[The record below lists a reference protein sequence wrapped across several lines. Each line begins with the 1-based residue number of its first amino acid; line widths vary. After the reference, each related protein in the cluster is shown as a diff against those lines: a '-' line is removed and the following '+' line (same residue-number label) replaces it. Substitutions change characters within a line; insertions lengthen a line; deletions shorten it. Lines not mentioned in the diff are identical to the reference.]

1 MGLVIPDAEMRK
13 QVSENP
19 IRVLRAGTGLS
30 QVAFGAALNIPRRT
44 IEEWEAG
51 NRSCPPYVVELIA
64 YRVHH
69 DDSIPRRK
77 SKNPE
82 A

>member
-1 MGLVIPDAEMRK
+1 MMDT
-13 QVSENP
+13 NP
-19 IRVLRAGTGLS
+19 IRSLRAGTGLS
-30 QVAFGAALNIPRRT
+30 QVAFGAALHIPRRT

-64 YRVHH
+64 YRVQH
-69 DDSIPRRK
+69 DDSLNKEITQK
-77 SKNPE
+77 PE

>member
-1 MGLVIPDAEMRK
+1 M
-13 QVSENP
+13 SENP
-19 IRVLRAGTGLS
+19 IRAIRAGTGLS
-30 QVAFGAALNIPRRT
+30 QVAFGAALHIPRRT

-51 NRSCPPYVVELIA
+51 NRKCPQYVVELIA

-77 SKNPE
+77 TKKPE

>member
-1 MGLVIPDAEMRK
+1 MT
-13 QVSENP
+13 ENP
-19 IRVLRAGTGLS
+19 IRAIRAGTGLS
-30 QVAFGAALNIPRRT
+30 QVAFGAALHIPRRT

-69 DDSIPRRK
+69 DDNIPHRK
-77 SKNPE
+77 TKKPE

>member
-1 MGLVIPDAEMRK
+1 MTDISNMIRAIRAE
-13 QVSENP
+13 
-19 IRVLRAGTGLS
+19 TGLS
-30 QVAFGAALNIPRRT
+30 QVAFGAALHIPRRT

-51 NRSCPPYVVELIA
+51 NRSCPSYVVELIA

-77 SKNPE
+77 TKKPE

>member
-1 MGLVIPDAEMRK
+1 MTDIPNMIRTIRAE
-13 QVSENP
+13 
-19 IRVLRAGTGLS
+19 TGLS
-30 QVAFGAALNIPRRT
+30 QVAFGAALHIPRRT

-64 YRVHH
+64 YRVQH
-69 DDSIPRRK
+69 DNSIPHRK
-77 SKNPE
+77 VKKPE

>member
-1 MGLVIPDAEMRK
+1 MT
-13 QVSENP
+13 ENP
-19 IRVLRAGTGLS
+19 IRSIRAGTGLS
-30 QVAFGAALNIPRRT
+30 QVAFGAALHIPRRT

-64 YRVHH
+64 YRVQH
-69 DDSIPRRK
+69 DENLNK
-77 SKNPE
+77 KTTQKPE

>member
-1 MGLVIPDAEMRK
+1 M
-13 QVSENP
+13 SENP
-19 IRVLRAGTGLS
+19 IRAIRAGTGLS
-30 QVAFGAALNIPRRT
+30 QVAFGAALHIPRRT

-51 NRSCPPYVVELIA
+51 NRSCAPYVVELIA
-64 YRVHH
+64 YRVQH

-77 SKNPE
+77 TKKPE

>member
-1 MGLVIPDAEMRK
+1 MTDIPNM
-13 QVSENP
+13 
-19 IRVLRAGTGLS
+19 IRAIRAGTGLS
-30 QVAFGAALNIPRRT
+30 QVAFGAALHIPRRT

-64 YRVHH
+64 YRVQH
-69 DDSIPRRK
+69 DDNIPRRK
-77 SKNPE
+77 TKKPE

>member
-1 MGLVIPDAEMRK
+1 M
-13 QVSENP
+13 SENP
-19 IRVLRAGTGLS
+19 IRSIRAETGLS
-30 QVAFGAALNIPRRT
+30 QVAFGAALHTPRRT

-64 YRVHH
+64 YRVQH
-69 DDSIPRRK
+69 DAIIPRRK
-77 SKNPE
+77 SENPE

>member
-1 MGLVIPDAEMRK
+1 M
-13 QVSENP
+13 SENP
-19 IRVLRAGTGLS
+19 IRTIRAETGLS
-30 QVAFGAALNIPRRT
+30 QVAFGAALHIPRRT

-51 NRSCPPYVVELIA
+51 NRNCPPYVIELIA

-69 DDSIPRRK
+69 DENLNKEITK
-77 SKNPE
+77 KPE

>member
-1 MGLVIPDAEMRK
+1 M
-13 QVSENP
+13 SENP
-19 IRVLRAGTGLS
+19 IRAIRAGTGLS
-30 QVAFGAALNIPRRT
+30 QVAFGAALHIPRRT

-64 YRVHH
+64 YRVQH
-69 DDSIPRRK
+69 DAIIPHRK
-77 SKNPE
+77 TKKPE

>member
-1 MGLVIPDAEMRK
+1 MT
-13 QVSENP
+13 ENP
-19 IRVLRAGTGLS
+19 IRAIRAGTGLS
-30 QVAFGAALNIPRRT
+30 QVAFGAALHIPRRT

-64 YRVHH
+64 YRVRH
-69 DDSIPRRK
+69 DNNLRYKEQPK
-77 SKNPE
+77 KPE

>member
-1 MGLVIPDAEMRK
+1 MTDIPNM
-13 QVSENP
+13 
-19 IRVLRAGTGLS
+19 IRTIRAGTGLS
-30 QVAFGAALNIPRRT
+30 QVAFGAALHIPRRT

-64 YRVHH
+64 YRVQH
-69 DDSIPRRK
+69 DDSLNKEIK
-77 SKNPE
+77 EKPE

>member
-1 MGLVIPDAEMRK
+1 M
-13 QVSENP
+13 SENP
-19 IRVLRAGTGLS
+19 IRAIRAVTGLS
-30 QVAFGAALNIPRRT
+30 QVAFGAALHIPRRT

-64 YRVHH
+64 YRVQN
-69 DDSIPRRK
+69 DDRLKIK
-77 SKNPE
+77 KEKPE

>member
-1 MGLVIPDAEMRK
+1 MTDAT
-13 QVSENP
+13 NP
-19 IRVLRAGTGLS
+19 IRAIRAGTGLS
-30 QVAFGAALNIPRRT
+30 QVAFGAALHIPRRT

-51 NRSCPPYVVELIA
+51 NRSCPQYVIELIA

-69 DDSIPRRK
+69 DDSLNKEIK
-77 SKNPE
+77 EKPE

>member
-1 MGLVIPDAEMRK
+1 MGT
-13 QVSENP
+13 NP
-19 IRVLRAGTGLS
+19 IRATRAETGLS

-51 NRSCPPYVVELIA
+51 NRSCPPYVIELIA
-64 YRVHH
+64 YRVQH
-69 DDSIPRRK
+69 DASITRRETEK
-77 SKNPE
+77 PE

>member
-1 MGLVIPDAEMRK
+1 MT
-13 QVSENP
+13 ENP
-19 IRVLRAGTGLS
+19 IRAIRAGTGLS
-30 QVAFGAALNIPRRT
+30 QVAFGAALHIPRRT

-64 YRVHH
+64 YRVQH
-69 DDSIPRRK
+69 DASLNKEIK
-77 SKNPE
+77 EKPE